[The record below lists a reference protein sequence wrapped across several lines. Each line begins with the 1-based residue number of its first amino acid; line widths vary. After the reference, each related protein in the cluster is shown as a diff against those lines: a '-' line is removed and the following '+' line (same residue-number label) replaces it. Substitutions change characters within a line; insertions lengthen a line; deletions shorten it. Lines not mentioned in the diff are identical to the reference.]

1 MQTSKLGAD
10 EVPNWASSAFAGKA
24 DVFQTLHY
32 GLTVGLVATPRDEL
46 KTCKRADLVSTVLAS
61 NSDSYDFIPV
71 LEENPQLQKGFIG
84 LFHASACRKSEN
96 IDGAVGKSS
105 WLAPLA
111 EGQLIGADASILEF
125 VLSADGHPCRLVV
138 SGSQIVGL
146 VTLSDLQKLPVRAA
160 LFALITGFEITMVDY
175 IKATLPEADAWM
187 QMLKPNRREK
197 IKEEIS
203 IAVSRDVF
211 VDELLY
217 TQFCDKIDIIK
228 RLWIKNADIDTI
240 ARKFRQLEKLRNSVA
255 HANEYAASPSAAK
268 NVCEVV
274 RDLLDIH
281 QQMRE
286 RVYRDVN

>member
-1 MQTSKLGAD
+1 MQASKLGAD
-10 EVPNWASSAFAGKA
+10 EVPNWASSAFAGKP
-24 DVFQTLHY
+24 DIFQTLHH

-46 KTCKRADLVSTVLAS
+46 KTCKKADLVSTVLAS
-61 NSDSYDFIPV
+61 NSDCYDFIPV
-71 LEENPQLQKGFIG
+71 LEENTQPQTGFVG

-96 IDGAVGKSS
+96 IDGAVGTSS

-111 EGQLIGADASILEF
+111 EGHLIGADASILEF
-125 VLSADGHPCRLVV
+125 VLSAGNHPCRLVV

-175 IKATLPEADAWM
+175 IKATFPAVDAWM
-187 QMLKPNRREK
+187 EMLKPNRREK

-203 IAVSRDVF
+203 IATSRDVF

-217 TQFCDKIDIIK
+217 TQFCDKVDIIK
-228 RLWIKNADIDTI
+228 RLWIKDTDIHII

-255 HANEYAASPSAAK
+255 HANEYAASPNEAK
-268 NVCEVV
+268 NVCTVV
-274 RDLLDIH
+274 RDLLEIR
-281 QQMRE
+281 QKMRE
-286 RVYRDVN
+286 SVSHSS